1 MEQCLRIF
9 YLTSQKLGSLQCP
22 TKTRE
27 TISSIFYR
35 TSQKLRSLLRPTKS
49 RETMSTYPLSNQ
61 SRTCPFS
68 HKNSDPCCLQ
78 IRPVEQAIV
87 LWRLTVVLLSLH
99 SFSAKRFPLKRVYVY
114 LCISLSLD
122 RSVVSCQ
129 LNSRKPRVSGT
140 ATPYSRPL
148 VLAVPGKDFGQRQWR
163 GY

>member
-114 LCISLSLD
+114 LCISLFRQVWD
-122 RSVVSCQ
+122 FMPVEFTQ
-129 LNSRKPRVSGT
+129 AVSGT